1 MWRWSLRVAFGDVL
15 DARGAAEKPA
25 DWIPVLLSGKR
36 VVFRNASYFVAD
48 HQTGDTAHYPSVAQ
62 AMAAGRALVDI
73 KLRAQ
78 GLPKLNETEHRD
90 GCLYFVVAGAAQAE
104 SYGGT
109 LVSVGRVS

>member
-25 DWIPVLLSGKR
+25 DWIPVLLSGKK

-90 GCLYFVVAGAAQAE
+90 GCLYFVVVDAAQAGP
-104 SYGGT
+104 YDGT
-109 LVSVGRVS
+109 LVSVGKVS